1 MTRQERRN
9 LGLGLAFI
17 SPWIIGFLAL
27 CLYPLV
33 SIIYFSLCDYSV
45 LSPAV
50 FVGTTNYVELYHD
63 DVFWKSLTNTLY
75 FAGFSI
81 PISLL
86 MSLFLAILLNFNL
99 PGKGIFRT
107 IYFLPSLVP
116 MVCLAVLW
124 QWMLSGELG
133 LVNILLRPVLDTLNS
148 TLNWMNG
155 TMGTHFAAHFTAPNW
170 LQDARYA
177 KWGII
182 FTSVWGLGQAVV
194 IYLAGLQDVPRYLYE
209 SAEIDGANFMQ
220 KTWHITIPT
229 LSPVI
234 YFNTIMALIG
244 SFQVFAVP
252 YVMTQT
258 SNIGGDGPERS
269 LLFMATY
276 LYQNAF
282 DYWNMGYAC
291 AIGLV
296 LFLIILTLTYLATKL
311 SERHIYYAGK

>member
-1 MTRQERRN
+1 MTREERRN
-9 LGLGLAFI
+9 LATGLWFI
-17 SPWIIGFLAL
+17 SPWIVGFLAL
-27 CLYPLV
+27 CLYPLI
-33 SIIYFSLCDYSV
+33 STIYFSLCDYSV

-50 FVGTTNYVELYHD
+50 FVGATNYIDLFNDE
-63 DVFWKSLTNTLY
+63 VFWKSLSNTLY
-75 FAGFSI
+75 FAGFAI
-81 PISLL
+81 PLSLVT
-86 MSLFLAILLNFNL
+86 SLFLAILLNFDL

-107 IYFLPSLVP
+107 IFFLPSLVP

-133 LVNILLRPVLDTLNS
+133 LVNMILRPVLDTINHLI
-148 TLNWMNG
+148 
-155 TMGTHFAAHFTAPNW
+155 GTHFVAPNW
-170 LQDARYA
+170 LQDARFA

-182 FTSVWGLGQAVV
+182 FTSLWGLGQAVV

-209 SAEIDGANFMQ
+209 SADIDGANFLQ
-220 KTWHITIPT
+220 KTWHITIPI

-296 LFLIILTLTYLATKL
+296 LFLIILALTYGATKL